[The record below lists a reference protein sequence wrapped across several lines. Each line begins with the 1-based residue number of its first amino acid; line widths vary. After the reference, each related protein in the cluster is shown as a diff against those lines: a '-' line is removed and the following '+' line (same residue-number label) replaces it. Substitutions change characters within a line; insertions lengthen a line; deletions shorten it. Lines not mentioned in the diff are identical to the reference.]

1 MFASPGSATRS
12 TNAAKPATTALGGY
26 RDPKPMVF
34 SGLYPIDGSDYPDLR
49 DALDKLKL
57 NDAALVYEPETS
69 AALGFG
75 FRIGFLG
82 MLHLEIVRE
91 RLEREFDLD
100 LISTLPNVVY
110 DVTLDDG
117 TVLTVANPSEF
128 PYGKVDLGDR
138 AGGAGDRPGAERVH
152 RRDHGAVPAEAR
164 LAARHGLLS
173 EERVEMRYTL
183 PLAEIVF
190 DFFDQLKSR
199 TRGYASLD
207 YEPDGDQVAD
217 LVKVD
222 IMLQGETVDA
232 FSSIVHKDKAY
243 AYGVMM
249 AGKLKDLIPR
259 QQFEVPI
266 QAAIGSRIIARE
278 NIRAIREDV
287 LAKCYGGDISRK
299 RKLLEKQKAG
309 KKRMKNI
316 GTVEVPPEAF
326 IAALSSDGHAAE
338 ASLKRL
344 GTDRIDLYY
353 AHQDDDSQTQE
364 AVLEAFGKLVDAGK
378 VRVIGASNFHAAR
391 LKSAVEAAKTSDLPR
406 YHVLQPEYN
415 LVSRTKFEGELQ
427 DYCVTENIGVL
438 PYYGLAS
445 GFLTG
450 KYRTKDDLG
459 QSVRGG
465 RMGELLEGT
474 GKAVLDAMDSV
485 VEATGATHAQ
495 VALAW
500 LIAQPGVTAPI
511 ASATSVKQIEDLL
524 PAMTLEL
531 SKDQLDALMVAG
543 A

>member
-1 MFASPGSATRS
+1 MTLRRLGSTDLKIA
-12 TNAAKPATTALGGY
+12 PLVLGGNVFGWTADRAASFAVLDAFVAGGGTMIDTADVY
-26 RDPKPMVF
+26 SAWVDGHQGGESESMIGEWLKASGKRDGVLIATKV
-34 SGLYPIDGSDYPDLR
+34 
-49 DALDKLKL
+49 
-57 NDAALVYEPETS
+57 
-69 AALGFG
+69 
-75 FRIGFLG
+75 G
-82 MLHLEIVRE
+82 MLPGE
-91 RLEREFDLD
+91 
-100 LISTLPNVVY
+100 
-110 DVTLDDG
+110 
-117 TVLTVANPSEF
+117 
-128 PYGKVDLGDR
+128 
-138 AGGAGDRPGAERVH
+138 GGEKLA
-152 RRDHGAVPAEAR
+152 PAR
-164 LAARHGLLS
+164 
-173 EERVEMRYTL
+173 
-183 PLAEIVF
+183 
-190 DFFDQLKSR
+190 
-199 TRGYASLD
+199 
-207 YEPDGDQVAD
+207 
-217 LVKVD
+217 
-222 IMLQGETVDA
+222 
-232 FSSIVHKDKAY
+232 
-243 AYGVMM
+243 
-249 AGKLKDLIPR
+249 
-259 QQFEVPI
+259 
-266 QAAIGSRIIARE
+266 
-278 NIRAIREDV
+278 
-287 LAKCYGGDISRK
+287 
-299 RKLLEKQKAG
+299 
-309 KKRMKNI
+309 
-316 GTVEVPPEAF
+316 
-326 IAALSSDGHAAE
+326 IAAAAE

-353 AHQDDDSQTQE
+353 AHQDDDTQTQE

-511 ASATSVKQIEDLL
+511 ASATSVKQVEDLL

>member
-1 MFASPGSATRS
+1 MTLRRLGSTDLKIA
-12 TNAAKPATTALGGY
+12 PLVLGGNVFGWTADRTASFAVLDAFVAGGGTMIDTADVY
-26 RDPKPMVF
+26 SAWVDGHQGGESESMIGEWLKASGKRDDVLIATKV
-34 SGLYPIDGSDYPDLR
+34 
-49 DALDKLKL
+49 
-57 NDAALVYEPETS
+57 
-69 AALGFG
+69 
-75 FRIGFLG
+75 G
-82 MLHLEIVRE
+82 MLPGE
-91 RLEREFDLD
+91 
-100 LISTLPNVVY
+100 
-110 DVTLDDG
+110 
-117 TVLTVANPSEF
+117 
-128 PYGKVDLGDR
+128 
-138 AGGAGDRPGAERVH
+138 GGEKLA
-152 RRDHGAVPAEAR
+152 PAR
-164 LAARHGLLS
+164 
-173 EERVEMRYTL
+173 
-183 PLAEIVF
+183 
-190 DFFDQLKSR
+190 
-199 TRGYASLD
+199 
-207 YEPDGDQVAD
+207 
-217 LVKVD
+217 
-222 IMLQGETVDA
+222 
-232 FSSIVHKDKAY
+232 
-243 AYGVMM
+243 
-249 AGKLKDLIPR
+249 
-259 QQFEVPI
+259 
-266 QAAIGSRIIARE
+266 
-278 NIRAIREDV
+278 
-287 LAKCYGGDISRK
+287 
-299 RKLLEKQKAG
+299 
-309 KKRMKNI
+309 
-316 GTVEVPPEAF
+316 
-326 IAALSSDGHAAE
+326 IAAAAE

-391 LKSAVEAAKTSDLPR
+391 LKSAVEAAKMSDLPR

-511 ASATSVKQIEDLL
+511 ASATSVKQVEDLL